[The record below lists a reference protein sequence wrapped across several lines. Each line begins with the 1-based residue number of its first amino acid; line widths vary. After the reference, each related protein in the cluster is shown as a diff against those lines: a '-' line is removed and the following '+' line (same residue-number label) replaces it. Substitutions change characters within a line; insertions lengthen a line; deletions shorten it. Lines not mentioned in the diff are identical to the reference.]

1 MSSSNYIQDVSYQS
15 FYNPQLNPLT
25 LWFTAAING
34 YAERSMPE
42 SFRYCDLGCGNGT
55 TLCYLASMY
64 PKAHF
69 VGVDFNATHIA
80 AAKDLANQAGL
91 SNIEFHQLDFASLD
105 NWATE
110 PFDFVVCY
118 GAFSWINVVL
128 QNSILDF
135 VGNRLTKGGLFLVHY
150 AAKPGKVQI
159 DPLWHLMRTVT
170 DSEEGNSIDRVR
182 KGIRII
188 SHLKDRES
196 AFFKQNPIARQRA
209 NALAAQDPNY
219 VAHESLTEWQ
229 AFFHGE
235 IAQRAREYG
244 LIFAGPAGQSNV
256 PLKFRVPQSFKTLF
270 HDSMDTL
277 VKETLC
283 DYIHNTGMR
292 TDVFAKDVRKMQSN
306 HEAFH
311 ETPFGITPL
320 LNETIPP
327 SFDALSGQGISL
339 RDPIPKTIL
348 DGLMQKSMTFREI
361 LSLPAFS
368 QKNHGE
374 IQDLFVFLAS
384 IGAIQPLANHYHPTP
399 RTQQTPWQPSLPLGR
414 LELASDFPLT
424 RSLSLP
430 SAHTGQCAS
439 LPPVVALIL
448 AAQGSGATQNE
459 VTSIVADK
467 LMLAGKELFPNPP
480 EKQEL
485 VKSIRDQLPLLNNKA
500 LPRLVA
506 MGVYG
511 AANNGD

>member
-25 LWFTAAING
+25 LWFNAAING
-34 YAERSMPE
+34 FAERSLPE

-55 TLCYLASMY
+55 TLCYLAAMY

-69 VGVDFNATHIA
+69 TGVDFNATHIA
-80 AAKDLANQAGL
+80 AAQGLAKQAQL
-91 SNIEFHQLDFASLD
+91 NNIEFHQLDFANLE
-105 NWATE
+105 NWTVE

-118 GAFSWINVVL
+118 GTFSWITVAL

-135 VGNRLTKGGLFLVHY
+135 VGNSLIKGGFFLVHY
-150 AAKPGKVQI
+150 AARPGKVQI

-170 DSEEGNSIDRVR
+170 DSEEGDSIARVR
-182 KGIRII
+182 EGIRII
-188 SHLKDRES
+188 SHLKDKES

-209 NALAAQDPNY
+209 TALVNQDASY

-229 AFFHGE
+229 AFFHDE
-235 IAQRAREYG
+235 IARRAREYG
-244 LIFAGPAGQSNV
+244 LVFAGPSGQSNI
-256 PLKFRVPQSFKTLF
+256 PLKFRVPHSFNTLF
-270 HDSMDTL
+270 HDPMDPI

-283 DYIHNTGMR
+283 DYIHNTGVR
-292 TDVFAKDVRKMQSN
+292 TDVFAKDVRKAQSN
-306 HEAFH
+306 QDAFH
-311 ETPFGITPL
+311 ETPFGIAPL

-327 SFDALSGQGISL
+327 SVDALSGQSINL
-339 RDPIPKTIL
+339 KDPIPKAIL
-348 DGLMQKSMTFREI
+348 DGLTRKSMTFGEM
-361 LSLPAFS
+361 LSLPALS
-368 QKNHGE
+368 QKHHNE
-374 IQDLFVFLAS
+374 VRDLFAFLTS
-384 IGAIQPLANHYHPTP
+384 IGAIQPLTNHYHPTP
-399 RTQQTPWQPSLPLGR
+399 ESQQAPREPSLTLGK

-424 RSLSLP
+424 RPLSLP

-448 AAQGSGATQNE
+448 AAQGKGIARNE
-459 VTSIVADK
+459 VIDVVADR

-480 EKQEL
+480 GKPEL

-506 MGVYG
+506 MGVYS
-511 AANNGD
+511 GD